1 MLSHLLTAE
10 FISLSRI
17 TYFLYIGSASLV
29 KFLPRYSNVIAVVK
43 GALLQLYF
51 PNAYFS
57 GKGKLVMFAYQF
69 KDHQA
74 VHQILL
80 SILIITLADSSVFS
94 DARSYYHE
102 MISYLIPLA
111 DVSKTTLNIT
121 SGHRHTFSRP

>member
-57 GKGKLVMFAYQF
+57 GKGKLVIFAYQRPPGSSPNSP
-69 KDHQA
+69 
-74 VHQILL
+74 VH
-80 SILIITLADSSVFS
+80 SNNYF
-94 DARSYYHE
+94 
-102 MISYLIPLA
+102 
-111 DVSKTTLNIT
+111 
-121 SGHRHTFSRP
+121 G